1 MGLSWRCQLSREPFD
16 SQQGLWRQ
24 NRGGW
29 QFCSRLRPQIEE
41 QFSQVQRVERTIGC
55 PLVYTTAYA
64 LVITICSRSIIVEY
78 ERWHYNATAS
88 RKLVLFIFFTS
99 LKYLFVFR
107 LWWVFIAAQGL
118 SLVVRSGGF
127 SPVVLSHCTGFPCW
141 GARALECVGSV
152 VAAHEYSSCSFQAFR
167 EQAQ

>member
-1 MGLSWRCQLSREPFD
+1 M
-16 SQQGLWRQ
+16 
-24 NRGGW
+24 
-29 QFCSRLRPQIEE
+29 
-41 QFSQVQRVERTIGC
+41 QRVERTIGC

-78 ERWHYNATAS
+78 ERWRYNATAS

-99 LKYLFVFR
+99 FKYLFVFR

-141 GARALECVGSV
+141 GVQALGHVDSVG
-152 VAAHEYSSCSFQAFR
+152 AAHLLSSWGSRAVAHRLGGCDTQA
-167 EQAQ
+167 